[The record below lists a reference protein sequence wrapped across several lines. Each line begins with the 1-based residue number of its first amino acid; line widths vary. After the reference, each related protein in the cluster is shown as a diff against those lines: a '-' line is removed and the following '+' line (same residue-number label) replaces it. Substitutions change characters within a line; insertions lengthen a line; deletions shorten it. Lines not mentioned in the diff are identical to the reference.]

1 MVNLLKELELTNIVP
16 DDIPEDVVQVDIL
29 YTESNSPEIYKGD
42 SVRKDST
49 NDTYWDDDKYVISE
63 ENIYSLIE
71 EKQLLRQWDNVPKK
85 ALAQEIIGNR
95 LVYGNYEQN
104 YDLDNH
110 YELITYD
117 KNIHK
122 SSFTFPEL
130 PYKLKKL
137 IISTC
142 MKYDTG
148 AYSLIND
155 FRNLADEEGIVYKK
169 SRDLLGKN
177 LDKSVSSLYTDDYVI
192 LIHNNIIK
200 NYLD

>member
-1 MVNLLKELELTNIVP
+1 M
-16 DDIPEDVVQVDIL
+16 DIDKNGFVIQC
-29 YTESNSPEIYKGD
+29 GD
-42 SVRKDST
+42 S
-49 NDTYWDDDKYVISE
+49 DKQI
-63 ENIYSLIE
+63 
-71 EKQLLRQWDNVPKK
+71 KK
-85 ALAQEIIGNR
+85 AENFNPDYYIL
-95 LVYGNYEQN
+95 LN

-192 LIHNNIIK
+192 LIHNNIINAAPGK
-200 NYLD
+200 ARGETLKSSYNINDGNYVKLNGY